1 MIIAIQLF
9 GGALFCANYFLLGAT
24 VGGMLNVIGTLRAI
38 VYLFKDR
45 LKTDHIGWL
54 IAFVFSYI
62 TVYILN
68 FAVFGKEPTLYNLII
83 EVLPVIGMTAMNIGY
98 RLKRAAD
105 VRRCALFSSPCWL
118 TYNIAA
124 GSWGAIA
131 SEILTFSSIII
142 GILRHDRKNK
152 N

>member
-1 MIIAIQLF
+1 MEFIEILAQSFGILAMILNIISFQCKKQKGIIAIQLF

-68 FAVFGKEPTLYNLII
+68 FAVFGKEPTLYNLISF
-83 EVLPVIGMTAMNIGY
+83 
-98 RLKRAAD
+98 
-105 VRRCALFSSPCWL
+105 C
-118 TYNIAA
+118 
-124 GSWGAIA
+124 
-131 SEILTFSSIII
+131 
-142 GILRHDRKNK
+142 
-152 N
+152 